1 MIKDI
6 DMRQFARGAGTT
18 VQEVNSLLKQYTQ
31 MRKMMRSFSGGFLG
45 KKLGKMKLPDFLSQR
60 P

>member
-18 VQEVNSLLKQYTQ
+18 LKFQPGTVVFSKGDSGDCMYIVQSASS
-31 MRKMMRSFSGGFLG
+31 R
-45 KKLGKMKLPDFLSQR
+45 
-60 P
+60 